1 MVKGGDGMGPIAP
14 KMGNEL
20 NESKYLHSD
29 FIHLPKF
36 IAPAPWNL
44 MSSKYIY
51 ECNAGT
57 DLKC

>member
-1 MVKGGDGMGPIAP
+1 MVKGGGVMGPIAP

-36 IAPAPWNL
+36 IAPAP
-44 MSSKYIY
+44 
-51 ECNAGT
+51 
-57 DLKC
+57 